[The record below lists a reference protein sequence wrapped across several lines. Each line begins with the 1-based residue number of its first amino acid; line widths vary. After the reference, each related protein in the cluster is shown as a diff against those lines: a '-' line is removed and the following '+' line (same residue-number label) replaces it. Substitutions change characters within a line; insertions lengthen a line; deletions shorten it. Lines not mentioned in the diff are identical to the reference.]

1 MPRDLT
7 PLEERMILEAAVHSN
22 LEHRI
27 TGDLESE
34 VVTYAAG
41 KKLMLRWSESMP
53 AGSDYEKFWVV
64 DHAGREYV
72 LDIEVYLNPR
82 TPKVVV
88 NEHTQL
94 PLEYSPEKEGE

>member
-1 MPRDLT
+1 
-7 PLEERMILEAAVHSN
+7 MILEAAVHSE
-22 LEHRI
+22 LEQRI

-34 VVTYAAG
+34 IVTYVSG
-41 KKLMLRWSESMP
+41 KKLMLRWSDSMP
-53 AGSDYEKFWVV
+53 VGSDYEEFWVV

-82 TPKVVV
+82 KPKPVV

-94 PLEYSPEKEGE
+94 PLDYTPEKEGE